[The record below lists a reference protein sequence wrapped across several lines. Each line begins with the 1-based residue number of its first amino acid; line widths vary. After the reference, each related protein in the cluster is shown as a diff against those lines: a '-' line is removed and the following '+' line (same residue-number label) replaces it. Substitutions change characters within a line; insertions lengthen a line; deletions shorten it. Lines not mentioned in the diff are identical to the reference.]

1 MVHREKK
8 ALAKVRVGLIAKKTA
23 IDRAMTAM
31 AKAGPVARIPWKKQR
46 GTRAGREQPLFL
58 P

>member
-8 ALAKVRVGLIAKKTA
+8 ALAKVRVGVIAKKTA

-31 AKAGPVARIPWKKQR
+31 AKADPVARILLKKHR
-46 GTRAGREQPLFL
+46 GTRAGREQPPF
-58 P
+58 PP